1 MICMRIFNCGRAPL
15 IYNARHVGTGCGRT
29 RDPAYATGR
38 CWHACCSSALS
49 IPGCLARC
57 RAGPIVQGAQ
67 SARERSRL
75 PASAPSTSRP
85 AKASLALPKALKRCG
100 GVFLAIALISGVVNL
115 LALSGSFYMLQ
126 VYDRV
131 LTSHSTPTLIALSVL
146 VAGLY
151 IFQSVIDLL
160 RSQVLVRLGSGIN
173 AIMMPAAH
181 AAALELPLRGQS
193 ATSSLQ
199 SMRDVDAIRAF
210 LAGQG
215 LVALFDMPWIPVYLI
230 FVYML
235 HPILGLLATG
245 GMVVLIVLTLMTE
258 FMTQSLEV
266 SVGKA
271 ASTRMALADAN
282 ARNADILRAMGFGD
296 RATDRFLKAS
306 TEYLMLQAKAS
317 DVVGGMSSLS
327 KVFRMMMQSAM
338 LGVGAY
344 LTLMGEVTGGAIMA
358 SSICTGRATA
368 PVELAIS
375 QWKSFVSARQSYA
388 RLKKTLA
395 AMPAN
400 APQTKLPP
408 PKKSFTVENVALAA
422 PGGQRLLVSG
432 VTFQLEAGQGL
443 GIIGPSGAGKST
455 LARALTGVWPLAR
468 GAVRLDGAALDQWQ
482 PSDLGA
488 HMGYLPQDVSLFDGT
503 IADNISRMDPEADS
517 RAIITAAKAADVHQ
531 LILGLSDGYDTR
543 LGVGGTSLSGG
554 QRQRIALARALYKSP
569 FLVVLDEPNSNLD
582 AEGEAALTR
591 AIHGIRERGG
601 IAIVIAHRPSALA
614 AVDKVAVLGGG
625 QLAAFGP
632 KEEVLGKVLSQA
644 GAPGAAPAQITPQAL
659 GQMQAHMTAKS
670 A

>member
-1 MICMRIFNCGRAPL
+1 M
-15 IYNARHVGTGCGRT
+15 
-29 RDPAYATGR
+29 
-38 CWHACCSSALS
+38 
-49 IPGCLARC
+49 
-57 RAGPIVQGAQ
+57 
-67 SARERSRL
+67 

-85 AKASLALPKALKRCG
+85 AKSSLALPKALKRCG

-215 LVALFDMPWIPVYLI
+215 LVALFDMPWIPFYLI

-235 HPILGLLATG
+235 HPVLGYLATG
-245 GMVVLIVLTLMTE
+245 GMVVLVVLTLLTE
-258 FMTQSLEV
+258 YMTQHLEV

-344 LTLMGEVTGGAIMA
+344 LTQMGEVTGGAIMA
-358 SSICTGRATA
+358 SSIATGRATA

-632 KEEVLGKVLSQA
+632 KEEVLGKVLSPA
-644 GAPGAAPAQITPQAL
+644 GAPGAAPAQIPPQAL

>member
-1 MICMRIFNCGRAPL
+1 M
-15 IYNARHVGTGCGRT
+15 
-29 RDPAYATGR
+29 PA
-38 CWHACCSSALS
+38 
-49 IPGCLARC
+49 
-57 RAGPIVQGAQ
+57 
-67 SARERSRL
+67 
-75 PASAPSTSRP
+75 PASNLSRSG
-85 AKASLALPKALKRCG
+85 KADLALPKALKRCG
-100 GVFLAIALISGVVNL
+100 GVFLAIGLISGVVNL

-151 IFQSVIDLL
+151 IFQSIIDLL
-160 RSQVLVRLGSGIN
+160 RSQALVRLGSGIN

-199 SMRDVDAIRAF
+199 SMRDVDAIRSF

-215 LVALFDMPWIPVYLI
+215 LVALFDMPWIPIYLV

-235 HPILGLLATG
+235 HPILGMLATG
-245 GMVVLIVLTLMTE
+245 GMLVLIVLTLLTE
-258 FMTQSLEV
+258 FMTQSLEA

-306 TEYLMLQAKAS
+306 TEYLLLQAKAS

-375 QWKSFVSARQSYA
+375 QWKSFVAARQSYA
-388 RLKKTLA
+388 RLKKVLA
-395 AMPAN
+395 VLPAH
-400 APQTKLPP
+400 APATKLPP
-408 PKKSFTVENVALAA
+408 PKKSFTVENVALTA
-422 PGGQRLLVSG
+422 PGSQRLLVSG

-632 KEEVLGKVLSQA
+632 KDEVLGKVLAPA
-644 GAPGAAPAQITPQAL
+644 GAPAAAPAHAHAQMPPQMLA
-659 GQMQAHMTAKS
+659 QMTAKS

>member
-1 MICMRIFNCGRAPL
+1 M
-15 IYNARHVGTGCGRT
+15 
-29 RDPAYATGR
+29 
-38 CWHACCSSALS
+38 
-49 IPGCLARC
+49 
-57 RAGPIVQGAQ
+57 
-67 SARERSRL
+67 
-75 PASAPSTSRP
+75 SAPVPAASRP
-85 AKASLALPKALKRCG
+85 GKAGLALPKALKRCG
-100 GVFLAIALISGVVNL
+100 GVFLAIGAISGVVNL

-131 LTSHSTPTLIALSVL
+131 LTSHSSPTLIALSVL

-151 IFQSVIDLL
+151 IFQSIIDLL
-160 RSQVLVRLGSGIN
+160 RSQVLVRLGSGVN

-215 LVALFDMPWIPVYLI
+215 LVALFDMPWIPVYLV

-245 GMVVLIVLTLMTE
+245 GMVVLIILTLMTE

-282 ARNADILRAMGFGD
+282 ARNADVLRAMGFGD
-296 RATDRFLKAS
+296 RASDRFLKAS
-306 TEYLMLQAKAS
+306 TEYLMLQARAS

-338 LGVGAY
+338 LGTGAY

-375 QWKSFVSARQSYA
+375 QWKSFVAARQSYA
-388 RLKKTLA
+388 RLKKTLGA
-395 AMPAN
+395 LSAN
-400 APQTKLPP
+400 TPQTKLPP
-408 PKKSFTVENVALAA
+408 PKKSFTVENVALTA
-422 PGGQRLLVSG
+422 PGSQRLLVSG

-468 GAVRLDGAALDQWQ
+468 GAVRLDGAALEQWQ

-543 LGVGGTSLSGG
+543 LGVGGQALSGG

-569 FLVVLDEPNSNLD
+569 FLVILDEPNSNLD

-632 KEEVLGKVLSQA
+632 KDEVLGRVLAPA
-644 GAPGAAPAQITPQAL
+644 GAQGPAPAQSPV
-659 GQMQAHMTAKS
+659 QMPTQMLAQMTAKS

>member
-1 MICMRIFNCGRAPL
+1 M
-15 IYNARHVGTGCGRT
+15 T
-29 RDPAYATGR
+29 
-38 CWHACCSSALS
+38 
-49 IPGCLARC
+49 
-57 RAGPIVQGAQ
+57 
-67 SARERSRL
+67 
-75 PASAPSTSRP
+75 RP
-85 AKASLALPKALKRCG
+85 AKAGLALPKALRRCG
-100 GVFLAIALISGVVNL
+100 GVFLAIGLISGVVNV

-131 LTSHSTPTLIALSVL
+131 LTSHSTPTLVALSVL

-160 RSQVLVRLGSGIN
+160 RSQVLVRLGSGVN

-199 SMRDVDAIRAF
+199 SMRDVDAIRGF

-215 LVALFDMPWIPVYLI
+215 LVALFDMPWIPIYLV

-235 HPILGLLATG
+235 HPILGLLATS
-245 GMVVLIVLTLMTE
+245 GMVVLIVLTLITE
-258 FMTQSLEV
+258 YMTQSLEA

-282 ARNADILRAMGFGD
+282 ARNADVLRAMGFGD
-296 RATDRFLKAS
+296 RASDRFLKAS
-306 TEYLMLQAKAS
+306 TEYLVLQAKAS

-375 QWKSFVSARQSYA
+375 QWKSFVAARQSYS

-395 AMPAN
+395 SLPAN
-400 APQTKLPP
+400 APATKLPP
-408 PKKSFTVENVALAA
+408 PKKSFSVENVALTA
-422 PGGQRLLVSG
+422 PGSQRLLVSG
-432 VTFQLEAGQGL
+432 VTFQLEAGMGL

-468 GAVRLDGAALDQWQ
+468 GAVRLDGAALDQWL
-482 PSDLGA
+482 PADLGA
-488 HMGYLPQDVSLFDGT
+488 HMGYLPQDVNLFEGT
-503 IADNISRMDPEADS
+503 ISDNISRMDPEADS
-517 RAIITAAKAADVHQ
+517 LS
-531 LILGLSDGYDTR
+531 LIH
-543 LGVGGTSLSGG
+543 
-554 QRQRIALARALYKSP
+554 I
-569 FLVVLDEPNSNLD
+569 
-582 AEGEAALTR
+582 
-591 AIHGIRERGG
+591 
-601 IAIVIAHRPSALA
+601 
-614 AVDKVAVLGGG
+614 
-625 QLAAFGP
+625 
-632 KEEVLGKVLSQA
+632 
-644 GAPGAAPAQITPQAL
+644 
-659 GQMQAHMTAKS
+659 
-670 A
+670 

>member
-1 MICMRIFNCGRAPL
+1 M
-15 IYNARHVGTGCGRT
+15 
-29 RDPAYATGR
+29 
-38 CWHACCSSALS
+38 
-49 IPGCLARC
+49 
-57 RAGPIVQGAQ
+57 
-67 SARERSRL
+67 

-151 IFQSVIDLL
+151 IFQSIIDLL

-193 ATSSLQ
+193 TTSSLQ

-235 HPILGLLATG
+235 HPILGLLASG
-245 GMVVLIVLTLMTE
+245 GMVVLVVLTLATE
-258 FMTQSLEV
+258 FMTQSLEA

-632 KEEVLGKVLSQA
+632 KDEVLGKVLSPA
-644 GAPGAAPAQITPQAL
+644 GAQGPAPAQIPPQAL
-659 GQMQAHMTAKS
+659 GQMQAQLTAKS

>member
-1 MICMRIFNCGRAPL
+1 M
-15 IYNARHVGTGCGRT
+15 
-29 RDPAYATGR
+29 
-38 CWHACCSSALS
+38 
-49 IPGCLARC
+49 
-57 RAGPIVQGAQ
+57 
-67 SARERSRL
+67 
-75 PASAPSTSRP
+75 SAPVPAASRP
-85 AKASLALPKALKRCG
+85 GKAGLALPKALKRCG
-100 GVFLAIALISGVVNL
+100 GVFLAIGAISGVVNL

-151 IFQSVIDLL
+151 IFQSIIDLL
-160 RSQVLVRLGSGIN
+160 RSQVLVRLGSGVN

-215 LVALFDMPWIPVYLI
+215 LVALFDMPWIPVYLV

-245 GMVVLIVLTLMTE
+245 GMVVLIILTLMTE

-282 ARNADILRAMGFGD
+282 ARNADVLRAMGFGD
-296 RATDRFLKAS
+296 RASDRFLKAS
-306 TEYLMLQAKAS
+306 TEYLMLQARAS

-338 LGVGAY
+338 LGTGAY

-375 QWKSFVSARQSYA
+375 QWKSFVAARQSYA
-388 RLKKTLA
+388 RLKKTLGA
-395 AMPAN
+395 LSAN
-400 APQTKLPP
+400 TPQTKLPP
-408 PKKSFTVENVALAA
+408 PKKSFTVENVALTA
-422 PGGQRLLVSG
+422 PGSQRLLVSG

-468 GAVRLDGAALDQWQ
+468 GAVRLDGAALEQWQ

-543 LGVGGTSLSGG
+543 LGVGGQALSGG

-569 FLVVLDEPNSNLD
+569 FLVILDEPNSNLD

-632 KEEVLGKVLSQA
+632 KDEVLGRVLAPA
-644 GAPGAAPAQITPQAL
+644 GAQGPAPAQSPV
-659 GQMQAHMTAKS
+659 QMPTQMLAQMTAKS

>member
-1 MICMRIFNCGRAPL
+1 M
-15 IYNARHVGTGCGRT
+15 T
-29 RDPAYATGR
+29 R
-38 CWHACCSSALS
+38 S
-49 IPGCLARC
+49 
-57 RAGPIVQGAQ
+57 
-67 SARERSRL
+67 
-75 PASAPSTSRP
+75 
-85 AKASLALPKALKRCG
+85 AKAGLALPKALKRCA
-100 GVFLAIALISGVVNL
+100 GVFLAIGLISGVVNV

-131 LTSHSTPTLIALSVL
+131 LTSHSTPTLVVLSVL

-160 RSQVLVRLGSGIN
+160 RSQVLVRLGSGVN

-193 ATSSLQ
+193 ATTSLQ
-199 SMRDVDAIRAF
+199 SMRDVDAIRSF

-215 LVALFDMPWIPVYLI
+215 LVALFDMPWIPIYLV

-235 HPILGLLATG
+235 HPLLGMLATG
-245 GMVVLIVLTLMTE
+245 GILVLIVLTLLTE
-258 FMTQSLEV
+258 YLTQSLEV

-282 ARNADILRAMGFGD
+282 ARNADVLRAMGFGD

-306 TEYLMLQAKAS
+306 TEYLLLQAKAS

-344 LTLMGEVTGGAIMA
+344 LALMGEVTAGAIMA
-358 SSICTGRATA
+358 GSICTGRATA

-375 QWKSFVSARQSYA
+375 QWKSFVAARQSYS

-395 AMPAN
+395 MLPAN
-400 APQTKLPP
+400 APVTKLPP
-408 PKKSFTVENVALAA
+408 PKKSFSVENVALTA
-422 PGGQRLLVSG
+422 PGSQRLLVSG

-488 HMGYLPQDVSLFDGT
+488 HMGYLPQDVNLFEGT

-543 LGVGGTSLSGG
+543 LGVGGTALSGG

-591 AIHGIRERGG
+591 AIQGVRERGG

-632 KEEVLGKVLSQA
+632 KDEVLGRVLAPGQA
-644 GAPGAAPAQITPQAL
+644 PAPGATQLPAQMA
-659 GQMQAHMTAKS
+659 ARS

>member
-1 MICMRIFNCGRAPL
+1 M
-15 IYNARHVGTGCGRT
+15 
-29 RDPAYATGR
+29 
-38 CWHACCSSALS
+38 
-49 IPGCLARC
+49 
-57 RAGPIVQGAQ
+57 
-67 SARERSRL
+67 
-75 PASAPSTSRP
+75 SAPVPAASRP
-85 AKASLALPKALKRCG
+85 GKAGLALPKALKRCS
-100 GVFLAIALISGVVNL
+100 GVFLAIGAISGVVNL

-151 IFQSVIDLL
+151 IFQSIIDLL
-160 RSQVLVRLGSGIN
+160 RSQVLVRLGSGVN

-215 LVALFDMPWIPVYLI
+215 LVALFDMPWIPVYLV

-245 GMVVLIVLTLMTE
+245 GMVVLIILTLMTE

-282 ARNADILRAMGFGD
+282 ARNADVLRAMGFGD
-296 RATDRFLKAS
+296 RASDRYLKAS
-306 TEYLMLQAKAS
+306 TEYLMLQARAS

-338 LGVGAY
+338 LGTGAY

-375 QWKSFVSARQSYA
+375 QWKSFVAARQSYA
-388 RLKKTLA
+388 RLKKTLGA
-395 AMPAN
+395 LSAN
-400 APQTKLPP
+400 TPQTKLPP
-408 PKKSFTVENVALAA
+408 PKKSFTVENVALTA
-422 PGGQRLLVSG
+422 PGSQRLLVSG

-468 GAVRLDGAALDQWQ
+468 GAVRLDGAALEQWQ

-543 LGVGGTSLSGG
+543 LGVGGQALSGG

-569 FLVVLDEPNSNLD
+569 FLVILDEPNSNLD

-632 KEEVLGKVLSQA
+632 KDEVLGRVLAPA
-644 GAPGAAPAQITPQAL
+644 GAQGPAPAQSPV
-659 GQMQAHMTAKS
+659 QMPTQMLAQMTAKS